1 MTLHYSSEQQEKLC
15 LNNFENLIINQ
26 MFIAFK
32 AIFDLS
38 TFRIGNDQPKN
49 ILKANLFP

>member
-15 LNNFENLIINQ
+15 LNNFEKQNLIINQ

-32 AIFDLS
+32 AIFDLG
-38 TFRIGNDQPKN
+38 TFRIGNDELISPKTS
-49 ILKANLFP
+49 